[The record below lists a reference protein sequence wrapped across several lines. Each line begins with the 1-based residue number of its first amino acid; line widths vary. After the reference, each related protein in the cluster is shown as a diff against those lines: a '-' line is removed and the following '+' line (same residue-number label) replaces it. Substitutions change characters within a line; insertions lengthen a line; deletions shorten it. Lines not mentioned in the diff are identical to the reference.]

1 VQFCGWIIMEKTN
14 HKVKI
19 LLSLRQVIN
28 PQIFEQIIAQIAE
41 RQIIL
46 KN

>member
-1 VQFCGWIIMEKTN
+1 MEKTN